1 MSPRPYE
8 RPFPTWWWLR
18 RRLYASY
25 MARELSSVLIGAYAV
40 LLLVAVIRLAEGR
53 AAYESF
59 LAALASPAAIAFHVV
74 ALLAA
79 LIHTTS
85 WFGLAPKAMP
95 ARLGGARLPAAAVVA
110 AHYAAWAVIS
120 AGALIMVGP

>member
-25 MARELSSVLIGAYAV
+25 MARELSSVLIGAYAA
-40 LLLVAVIRLAEGR
+40 LLLVGVMRLAEGR

-59 LAALASPAAIAFHVV
+59 VAALASPAAIAFHVV

-95 ARLGGARLPAAAVVA
+95 ARLGAVRLPAAAVVA
-110 AHYAAWAVIS
+110 AHYVAWAVIS
-120 AGALIMVGP
+120 AGALMMVGP